1 MTNIWKNRCQ
11 IAPSLIYFDMCDLA
25 RQVRQVEAA
34 GVEVLHV
41 DLIDGHFSP
50 SLPLGVE
57 TVKQLR
63 KVSNLKFDV
72 HLMVENPEWLVAELL
87 DIGVNQLLFHSETAP
102 HVNRLLGMI
111 RRRGVRAGVALKPAT
126 ALSELDCILE
136 ECDAVLLM
144 LTNPGF
150 SLTNSETQ
158 AAYADRKIR
167 ALRAM
172 IDGRGLETIIEID
185 GRVTRQNIENYG
197 CGIVNVFVAGS
208 ACFSRENMVSDL
220 SSLVGAA
227 RSLNSA
233 ACAAGGAR

>member
-1 MTNIWKNRCQ
+1 MTNIWKNCCQ
-11 IAPSLIYFDMCDLA
+11 IAPSLIYFDMCNLGE
-25 RQVRQVEAA
+25 QVRQVEEA

-41 DLIDGHFSP
+41 DIIDGHFSP

-63 KVSNLKFDV
+63 KVSKLKFDV
-72 HLMVENPEWLVAELL
+72 HLMVEDPEWLVAELL
-87 DIGVNQLLFHSETAP
+87 DIGVDQLVFHSETAP
-102 HVNRLLGMI
+102 HVDRLLGMI

-126 ALSELDCILE
+126 ALTELDCILD

-158 AAYADRKIR
+158 ALYADRKIK

-172 IDGRGLETIIEID
+172 IDNRGLDTIIEID
-185 GRVTRQNIENYG
+185 GRVSRKNIEDYG
-197 CGIVNVFVAGS
+197 QGIVDVFVAGS
-208 ACFSRENMVSDL
+208 ACFSRDNMASDL
-220 SSLVGAA
+220 SALITSTKSLKEDPRRKA
-227 RSLNSA
+227 
-233 ACAAGGAR
+233 